1 MAFLYRPVYRPPG
14 FATLP
19 EGVSWDY
26 VEVPPSLSFYR
37 PELPVSR
44 YSYGIIA
51 TDRQLTARELDMF
64 QLLKH
69 RHTKAKHS

>member
-19 EGVSWDY
+19 AGIGWDY
-26 VEVPPSLSFYR
+26 VEVPPNLAFYR
-37 PELPVSR
+37 PDLPVSR
-44 YSYGIIA
+44 YTYGLIK
-51 TDRQLTARELDMF
+51 TDRQLTKPELDTF

-69 RHTKAKHS
+69 IKRKEAR